1 RISFQCVRQPDERDL
16 EKILEQEDQILG
28 IEKEIEVYLV
38 KLAQKKNNTRQQHEM
53 LNLMLGVIGDIERI
67 SDLSVAIAELAIY
80 KRENSIVFS
89 SQAEREM
96 EEFHEQLSQIVRVVE
111 EALEKRDGVLANTIF
126 PAEIKIKA
134 MEKVLRDNH
143 IDRLSKG
150 ICHPGSGVLFID
162 IINSME
168 HVAQHLRKIGY
179 FVVEAAKH

>member
-1 RISFQCVRQPDERDL
+1 
-16 EKILEQEDQILG
+16 
-28 IEKEIEVYLV
+28 
-38 KLAQKKNNTRQQHEM
+38 M
-53 LNLMLGVIGDIERI
+53 LNLMLGVINDIERI
-67 SDLSVAIAELAIY
+67 SDLSVTIAELAIY
-80 KRENSIVFS
+80 KRENGILFS
-89 SQAEREM
+89 LQAEREI
-96 EEFHEQLSQIVRVVE
+96 EEFHQRVSQSLDDVT
-111 EALEKRDGVLANTIF
+111 EALRKRDGALANTIF

-134 MEKVLRDNH
+134 MEKVLRENH